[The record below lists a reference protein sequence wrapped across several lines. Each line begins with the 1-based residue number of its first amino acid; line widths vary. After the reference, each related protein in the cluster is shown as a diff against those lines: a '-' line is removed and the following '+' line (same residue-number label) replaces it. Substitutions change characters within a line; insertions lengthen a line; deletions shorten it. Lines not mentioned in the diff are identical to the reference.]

1 MKMRKPELAG
11 PMFAA
16 MAKDENVPQSIRSR
30 ARQMAGLLGIDAVE
44 TPAEP
49 VQG

>member
-1 MKMRKPELAG
+1 MGKNDLAG
-11 PMFAA
+11 PLFAGI
-16 MAKDENVPQSIRSR
+16 AKDENVPQSIRSR

-44 TPAEP
+44 LPAEP